1 MKIFYLTICNWVPK
15 ISMLYYLSVQNQ
27 TPIHPKFGR
36 RKDSWKPA
44 HLLSV
49 QHPRLQRA
57 VHQQGE
63 GRARK
68 GLPLQR
74 GPMPVSRMQEEVHH
88 PEAGGPHSGTHD
100 SCQVSSEHQQVDLD
114 CEGSKLFYARS
125 SKFGFQMN

>member
-1 MKIFYLTICNWVPK
+1 M
-15 ISMLYYLSVQNQ
+15 QNQ
-27 TPIHPKFGR
+27 TSIHPKFGS
-36 RKDSWKPA
+36 RKDPGKPA

-68 GLPLQR
+68 GLSLQR
-74 GPMPVSRMQEEVHH
+74 GPMPISGMQEEVHH

-100 SCQVSSEHQQVDLD
+100 SGKVCSEHQQANLD
-114 CEGSKLFYARS
+114 GEGSKLFYARS